1 MEKKN
6 RMSDSVFKY
15 FDTDE
20 FHQLSQT
27 ILALNGPGD
36 VHVGWITINTCAY
49 KNAVEVMH
57 VYV

>member
-1 MEKKN
+1 MNFIK
-6 RMSDSVFKY
+6 
-15 FDTDE
+15 
-20 FHQLSQT
+20 LSQT

-36 VHVGWITINTCAY
+36 VHVVWITIITCAY